1 MTDQMSNLNDLLKYI
16 ENNNKFSIELPYS
29 KKTVEL
35 ERYSI
40 DSLTTINDIFD
51 KENNSEIV
59 IEYLKY
65 LFEVII
71 KRLPED
77 IHYIDF
83 LFSIFSLREKENP
96 KYKDIN
102 LTDLLNEIKIKK
114 FETENKTLDITDG
127 PIVYSITTELPTLH
141 RLKKIISAAKTE
153 TKDIIF
159 YNTFKYIKNVN
170 IKIEDKRSSVSSP
183 EDLYQLYNVL
193 SYKTI
198 NQLSSFISTIS
209 NNISNVFQIDIE
221 TDTGFL
227 YNI

>member
-16 ENNNKFSIELPYS
+16 EDNNKFSIDLPYS
-29 KKTVEL
+29 KKTIEL

-40 DSLTTINDIFD
+40 DSLTAINDIFD

-65 LFEVII
+65 LFDVIV
-71 KRLPED
+71 KRVPED

-83 LFSIFSLREKENP
+83 LFSVFSLREKENP
-96 KYKDIN
+96 KYKDVN
-102 LTDLLNEIKIKK
+102 LTNLLNEIKIKK
-114 FETENKTLDITDG
+114 FDTENKSLDIIDG

-141 RLKKIISAAKTE
+141 RLKEIISAAKTE

-159 YNTFKYIKNVN
+159 YNTFKFIKNID
-170 IKIEDKRSSVSSP
+170 IKIEDKRSSVSTP

-193 SYKTI
+193 SYKSI